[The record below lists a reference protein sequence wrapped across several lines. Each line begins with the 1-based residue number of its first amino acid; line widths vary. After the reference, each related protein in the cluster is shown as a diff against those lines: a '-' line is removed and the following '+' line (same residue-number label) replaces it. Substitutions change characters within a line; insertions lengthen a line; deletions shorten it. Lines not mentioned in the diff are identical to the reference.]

1 MINVTNRVQA
11 DILISYKSK
20 FYVFCR
26 PSGVNR
32 WQIASYHSVHQSFF
46 ARLVLIKVK
55 IKYSGPG
62 TRTVALYVGVV
73 ST

>member
-11 DILISYKSK
+11 DILISYKSN

-32 WQIASYHSVHQSFF
+32 LQIV
-46 ARLVLIKVK
+46 
-55 IKYSGPG
+55 
-62 TRTVALYVGVV
+62 
-73 ST
+73 